1 MINLLK
7 ASTIIDYII
16 QNKGPNTKKEERQII
31 SFFENFS
38 KWKIDTSDSSNP
50 NPSKKSISNEGTYT
64 IIQFY
69 KNIIQDF
76 VFTFPNI
83 ILHQVDYSDVSIPS
97 YWGLSQKHS
106 KDIKQYISE
115 FYQCLR
121 NYYDDD
127 SVINLLK
134 TVQITSKNFILLSKE
149 TPSFTSI
156 NYKDKNLKPVFDE
169 RTSKLLFE
177 YYLLRIFINYID
189 LSEEEGMITKEKPIE
204 MQIDDLFTV
213 EYLNDKERKVNYTVD
228 QYEEKDLVLLRGN
241 VKQLKQKTAKILLC
255 FTKMMQSYKETIDI
269 SYQDIQDRIFKLKEK
284 EKNMI
289 TDRLE
294 FNVTDEER
302 EADTILK
309 INKLGVWSK
318 GLEKGLRS
326 YVKENYDKD
335 SEFMETM
342 MEFEK
347 KVGSSSN
354 KTNLEDF
361 EDYKDDYLQQIQE
374 EDEINKEAY
383 DMSHMTEDYM
393 DGNDQEGNE
402 VEAEDYQYFN

>member
-1 MINLLK
+1 LK
-7 ASTIIDYII
+7 IGILGTKVKTI
-16 QNKGPNTKKEERQII
+16 
-31 SFFENFS
+31 
-38 KWKIDTSDSSNP
+38 
-50 NPSKKSISNEGTYT
+50 
-64 IIQFY
+64 
-69 KNIIQDF
+69 
-76 VFTFPNI
+76 
-83 ILHQVDYSDVSIPS
+83 
-97 YWGLSQKHS
+97 
-106 KDIKQYISE
+106 
-115 FYQCLR
+115 
-121 NYYDDD
+121 
-127 SVINLLK
+127 
-134 TVQITSKNFILLSKE
+134 QITSKNFILLAKE

-156 NYKDKNLKPVFDE
+156 HYKDKNLKPVFDE

-241 VKQLKQKTAKILLC
+241 VKQLKQKSAKILSC
-255 FTKMMQSYKETIDI
+255 FTKMIQSYKETIDI

-326 YVKENYDKD
+326 YVKENYDKEK
-335 SEFMETM
+335 EFMDTM
-342 MEFEK
+342 MEYEK
-347 KVGSSSN
+347 KVGSSSK

-361 EDYKDDYLQQIQE
+361 EENKDDYLEQIQQE
-374 EDEINKEAY
+374 EEIDREAY

-393 DGNDQEGNE
+393 DGNEYEGYE
-402 VEAEDYQYFN
+402 VEAEDYGDYN